1 MSFAFSI
8 SRFIAVALKEFI
20 QMRRDRMTFAV
31 MIGVPVVQLILFGFA
46 INTNPKHL
54 PAALLCNDDGPF
66 ARSLVRAMENS
77 EYFKFDKT
85 LSSEAEAEEALKRGD
100 VLFVLEIPQNF
111 GRSLVRGERPEILI
125 EADAT
130 DPISVSYALSAF
142 EGLMRTALDKDLKG
156 PLLRLKPK
164 PPAFDAVLHRR
175 YNEEINTQYN
185 IVPGLMGVILTLT
198 MVIITSL
205 AITREKERGT
215 MESLLATPLRPIEVM
230 SGKLVPYIL
239 VGYVQ
244 ISLVLLG
251 AKFIFDVPMFGSIA
265 LLMLLSFFFIAAN
278 LCVGVT
284 FSAIAKN
291 QLQAAQ
297 ATIFFFLPSLLL
309 SGFMFPFKGM
319 PDWAQTLGNALPL
332 THYLVIVRGILLKGC
347 VYAELAG
354 HFYAILAFFAVSM
367 AVGVL
372 CYRQTLD

>member
-1 MSFAFSI
+1 MNFSFSI
-8 SRFIAVALKEFI
+8 PRFVAVALKEFI

-31 MIGVPVVQLILFGFA
+31 MIGVPVIQLILFGFA

-54 PAALLCNDDGPF
+54 PAALLCNDQSPF
-66 ARSLVRAMENS
+66 ARSVVRAMENS
-77 EYFKFDKT
+77 EYFMFSKDV
-85 LSSEAEAEEALKRGD
+85 SSEAEADLALKRGE
-100 VLFVLEIPQNF
+100 VLFVVEIPQDF
-111 GRSLVRGERPEILI
+111 SRKLVRGERPEILM

-142 EGLMRTALDKDLKG
+142 EGIMKVSLDKDLKG
-156 PLLRLKPK
+156 PLLKLKPS
-164 PPAFDAVLHRR
+164 PSPVSPVVHRL

-205 AITREKERGT
+205 AVTREKERGT
-215 MESLLATPLRPIEVM
+215 MENLLSTPVRPLEVM
-230 SGKLVPYIL
+230 SGKLAPYIL

-251 AKFIFDVPMFGSIA
+251 AKFIFDVPMFGSVA
-265 LLMLLSFFFIAAN
+265 LLMALSLFFIAAN
-278 LCVGVT
+278 LGVGVT
-284 FSAIAKN
+284 FSAMARN

-319 PDWAQTLGNALPL
+319 PDWAQAVGNILPL

-347 VYAELAG
+347 SYADIAP
-354 HFYAILAFFAVSM
+354 HFYAILAFFAISM
-367 AVGVL
+367 ALGVL
-372 CYRQTLD
+372 RYRQTLD